1 MSSPQQPIRNLTAN
15 YALIQSISNMAYC
28 CVVSFAAVFLLSRGF
43 SNAEVGVTLAIAG
56 GLTLVSQPFIASFAD
71 RTRRVSLSQI
81 VAGFLLFSLAIGLLL
96 LLTPSMFVLTA
107 ILYILLFCAFNCQV
121 PLITSMA
128 MEHVNAGTPLNFS
141 LARGIGSFAFAL
153 LALLLGALSDQ
164 YGGWIVIVIGMLVSV
179 VGILLVL
186 RFPRSQRSTHTVDNP
201 LADSLSF
208 GAFMR
213 QNKLFMAL
221 IGSIA
226 LLYFSHILIN
236 TYAIQIISRVG
247 GSESD
252 MGISSAIGGFLE
264 LPAMA
269 LFPLILKRI
278 KNVATILKWSSFF
291 LVLKTLVTLLAPTIG
306 WIYVAQC
313 LQFFAFAM
321 FIPASVYYVNQVIYG
336 ANKVKGQTSMVL
348 GMSISA
354 MLGNFL
360 GGIMLDS
367 SGGVGFMLSVG
378 LAVSFLGLVLVLLF
392 IKQIDARR
400 SATQLEAAA

>member
-1 MSSPQQPIRNLTAN
+1 MSSPQQSSRALTAN

-81 VAGFLLFSLAIGLLL
+81 VAGFLLFSLVIGLLL
-96 LLTPSMFVLTA
+96 LLTPAMLVLTA

-128 MEHVNAGTPLNFS
+128 MEHVNAGSQLNFS

-153 LALLLGALSDQ
+153 LALVLGVLSDQ
-164 YGGWIVIVIGMLVSV
+164 YGGWIVVAIGMAVSV
-179 VGILLVL
+179 VGIVLVL
-186 RFPRSQRSTHTVDNP
+186 RFPRSPRSSQSVDNP
-201 LADSLSF
+201 VEDSLSF

-221 IGSIA
+221 VGSIA

-236 TYAIQIISRVG
+236 TYAIQIMARVG
-247 GSESD
+247 GSSSD
-252 MGISSAIGGFLE
+252 MGIFSAIGGFLE

-269 LFPLILKRI
+269 FFPLIMKRF
-278 KNVATILKWSSFF
+278 KNVSTLLMGSSFF
-291 LVLKTLVTLLAPTIG
+291 LVLKTFVTLMAPTIG
-306 WIYVAQC
+306 WIYLAQS

-360 GGIMLDS
+360 GGIMLDT

-378 LAVSFLGLVLVLLF
+378 LAVSSVGLLLVVLF
-392 IKQIDARR
+392 IKQIDARS
-400 SATQLEAAA
+400 SAAQLEAAA